1 MCTFLIKFINFYAF
15 LGFNLMV
22 VEMVILAK
30 QLYFDIPFR
39 FLRNDRV
46 SVMTCKLREPAHY
59 SNLIYRVIYI
69 FFVYFMH
76 GTRGFCYTYI

>member
-1 MCTFLIKFINFYAF
+1 
-15 LGFNLMV
+15 
-22 VEMVILAK
+22 MVILAE
-30 QLYFDIPFR
+30 QFYFDIPFR

-46 SVMTCKLREPAHY
+46 SVMTRKLREPTHY

-69 FFVYFMH
+69 FFVHLTVFMN